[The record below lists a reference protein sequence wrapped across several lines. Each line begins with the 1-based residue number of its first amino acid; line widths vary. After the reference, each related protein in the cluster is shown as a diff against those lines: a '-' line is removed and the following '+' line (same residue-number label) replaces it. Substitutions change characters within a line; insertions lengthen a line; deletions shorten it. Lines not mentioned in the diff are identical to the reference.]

1 MLKSNCRILFIIV
14 CFLAGCDDQRTIED
28 LGFIHTVGY
37 DLPEKVTEPGMRRV
51 MLSIPN
57 LEHQKTEK
65 RQVLTAISKGNKEA
79 RIKLAQQT
87 DKQLVSGQIRNALFG
102 IDIAKKGLL
111 NYIDTLVRDPAIGP
125 NVKITIVD
133 GSPYEILHKN
143 YPQHKVTGRYIDR
156 LIEKEAQVQ
165 SVPEATVYTWSRD
178 FYDDGI
184 DPVAPLIRDAKDHVM
199 ISGVA
204 LFNEHKYVG
213 KIEQKNGVIFSFLR
227 GDFRRGEISMEVT
240 NEKTKKKEIV
250 LLSSLINKR
259 KIDVIKTN
267 RPTKY
272 KIIMKIAIVG
282 SVLEY
287 DGSLELSD
295 DNQKRSLEKA
305 IAQYIKKTA
314 HNITAYMQQVQADG
328 FGIGTAVRNHSTYEE
343 WKAMK
348 WHEVYSNLEVVHDIE
363 VKIRDFGKLK

>member
-1 MLKSNCRILFIIV
+1 MEQR
-14 CFLAGCDDQRTIED
+14 FL
-28 LGFIHTVGY
+28 H
-37 DLPEKVTEPGMRRV
+37 
-51 MLSIPN
+51 
-57 LEHQKTEK
+57 
-65 RQVLTAISKGNKEA
+65 
-79 RIKLAQQT
+79 
-87 DKQLVSGQIRNALFG
+87 
-102 IDIAKKGLL
+102 
-111 NYIDTLVRDPAIGP
+111 
-125 NVKITIVD
+125 
-133 GSPYEILHKN
+133 
-143 YPQHKVTGRYIDR
+143 
-156 LIEKEAQVQ
+156 
-165 SVPEATVYTWSRD
+165 
-178 FYDDGI
+178 DGI

-343 WKAMK
+343 WNAMK